1 MDKFGFVGETTEYK
15 LSDLFNLQMG
25 KTPSRNNAE
34 FWSDGE
40 YKWISIA
47 DLTKTGKYISETKE
61 LLSQKAIDESG
72 IAVIPTN
79 TVVMSF
85 KLSIGKTAITSEDM
99 YSNEAIM
106 SFHDRHVTELL
117 PEYIYYL
124 LLAQRWDEGANKA
137 VMGMTQNKATLSNRK
152 VRIHSIIA
160 QKSIVERLDKLQKL
174 IDDRKTQLDELETLI
189 KARFVEMFGDPVI
202 NNKGWNTKLFLDMG
216 QCKNG
221 MNFHYDDCGVELN
234 CLGVG
239 DFKDYSIIENTANLP
254 MVSLNEMPSDEYLL
268 KNDDIVFVRS
278 NGNKA
283 LVGRSIAV
291 YPNDIPT
298 TFSGFCIRYR
308 LQDESII
315 VPYLLRVLKTDSIR
329 RKMAGRG
336 ANIQNLNQQ
345 ILGELI
351 IPVPPIELQQ
361 EFADFV
367 SQVDKLKV
375 EVQKSLDEMQIL
387 FDSLMQ
393 EYFG

>member
-1 MDKFGFVGETTEYK
+1 MNQFGFVGETTEYK

-189 KARFVEMFGDPVI
+189 KARFVEMFGNPEDSGNEWEQKPLSDLLNVIGGYAFKSDQFSEIGGIPVLRIGNI
-202 NNKGWNTKLFLDMG
+202 NAGVFRPVNMVYWEDDEKLERYAIYAGDLVMSLTGTVGKDDYGNVCIMGNEYDKYYLNQRNAKLEIKSGLD
-216 QCKNG
+216 K
-221 MNFHYDDCGVELN
+221 YYLSE
-234 CLGVG
+234 
-239 DFKDYSIIENTANLP
+239 
-254 MVSLNEMPSDEYLL
+254 LL
-268 KNDDIVFVRS
+268 KFECVKKKLTGISRGVR
-278 NGNKA
+278 
-283 LVGRSIAV
+283 
-291 YPNDIPT
+291 
-298 TFSGFCIRYR
+298 
-308 LQDESII
+308 Q
-315 VPYLLRVLKTDSIR
+315 
-329 RKMAGRG
+329 
-336 ANIQNLNQQ
+336 ANISNKDILNLVVN
-345 ILGELI
+345 
-351 IPVPPIELQQ
+351 VPPIELQNQ
-361 EFADFV
+361 FAAFV
-367 SQVDKLKV
+367 TQVDKLKFV
-375 EVQKSLDEMQIL
+375 ETIAR
-387 FDSLMQ
+387 F
-393 EYFG
+393 

>member
-1 MDKFGFVGETTEYK
+1 MNQFGFVGETTEYK

-189 KARFVEMFGDPVI
+189 KARFVEMFGDPIQNEKNWSRRSLEQLCHSIVDCPHSTSNYISEDTGFMCIRTSVVKKNKILWDEIEYIVEDEFNQRIQRKRPEKGDIVYTREGAILGIAAIIDRNCNVALGQRSMLLSPDSSVCTSEFICTAMNSDSFLSNALRGISGSASPHI
-202 NNKGWNTKLFLDMG
+202 N
-216 QCKNG
+216 
-221 MNFHYDDCGVELN
+221 
-234 CLGVG
+234 VG
-239 DFKDYSIIENTANLP
+239 DIKSF
-254 MVSLNEMPSDEYLL
+254 EM
-268 KNDDIVFVRS
+268 
-278 NGNKA
+278 
-283 LVGRSIAV
+283 IA
-291 YPNDIPT
+291 
-298 TFSGFCIRYR
+298 
-308 LQDESII
+308 
-315 VPYLLRVLKTDSIR
+315 
-329 RKMAGRG
+329 
-336 ANIQNLNQQ
+336 
-345 ILGELI
+345 
-351 IPVPPIELQQ
+351 PPLELQRKFS
-361 EFADFV
+361 EFN
-367 SQVDKLKV
+367 SQVDKLKFV
-375 EVQKSLDEMQIL
+375 ETIAR
-387 FDSLMQ
+387 F
-393 EYFG
+393 

>member
-1 MDKFGFVGETTEYK
+1 MNQFGFVGETTEYK

-189 KARFVEMFGDPVI
+189 KARFVEMFGNPEDSGNEWEQKPLSDLLNVIGGYAFKSDQFSEIGGIPVLRIGNI
-202 NNKGWNTKLFLDMG
+202 NTGVFRPVNMVYWEDDEKLERYAIYAGDLVMSLTGTVGKDDYGNVCIMGNEYDKYYLNQRNAKLEIKSGLD
-216 QCKNG
+216 K
-221 MNFHYDDCGVELN
+221 YYLSE
-234 CLGVG
+234 
-239 DFKDYSIIENTANLP
+239 
-254 MVSLNEMPSDEYLL
+254 LL
-268 KNDDIVFVRS
+268 KFECVKKKLTGISRGVR
-278 NGNKA
+278 
-283 LVGRSIAV
+283 
-291 YPNDIPT
+291 
-298 TFSGFCIRYR
+298 
-308 LQDESII
+308 Q
-315 VPYLLRVLKTDSIR
+315 
-329 RKMAGRG
+329 
-336 ANIQNLNQQ
+336 ANISNKDILNLVVN
-345 ILGELI
+345 
-351 IPVPPIELQQ
+351 VPPIELQNQ
-361 EFADFV
+361 FAAFV
-367 SQVDKLKV
+367 TQVDKLKFV
-375 EVQKSLDEMQIL
+375 ETIAR
-387 FDSLMQ
+387 F
-393 EYFG
+393 

>member
-1 MDKFGFVGETTEYK
+1 MNQFGFVGETTEYK

-189 KARFVEMFGDPVI
+189 K
-202 NNKGWNTKLFLDMG
+202 
-216 QCKNG
+216 
-221 MNFHYDDCGVELN
+221 
-234 CLGVG
+234 
-239 DFKDYSIIENTANLP
+239 S
-254 MVSLNEMPSDEYLL
+254 
-268 KNDDIVFVRS
+268 
-278 NGNKA
+278 
-283 LVGRSIAV
+283 
-291 YPNDIPT
+291 
-298 TFSGFCIRYR
+298 
-308 LQDESII
+308 
-315 VPYLLRVLKTDSIR
+315 
-329 RKMAGRG
+329 
-336 ANIQNLNQQ
+336 Q
-345 ILGELI
+345 ICRDVWR
-351 IPVPPIELQQ
+351 PCY
-361 EFADFV
+361 
-367 SQVDKLKV
+367 K
-375 EVQKSLDEMQIL
+375 
-387 FDSLMQ
+387 
-393 EYFG
+393 

>member
-1 MDKFGFVGETTEYK
+1 MGETTEYK

-189 KARFVEMFGDPVI
+189 KARFVEMFGDPVSNSFDLPEKTLPELGEFGRGVSKHRPRNDARLLGGSYPLIQTGEVASAGLYIDSYSNTYSELGLQQSKMWSKGTLCITIAANIAKTAILNFDACFPDSVVGFKANENNNNVFIHYWFTFIQAILESQAPESAQKNI
-202 NNKGWNTKLFLDMG
+202 NLKILS
-216 QCKNG
+216 
-221 MNFHYDDCGVELN
+221 ELK
-234 CLGVG
+234 V
-239 DFKDYSIIENTANLP
+239 
-254 MVSLNEMPSDEYLL
+254 
-268 KNDDIVFVRS
+268 
-278 NGNKA
+278 
-283 LVGRSIAV
+283 IA
-291 YPNDIPT
+291 PEK
-298 TFSGFCIRYR
+298 SR
-308 LQDESII
+308 QDEFS
-315 VPYLLRVLKTDSIR
+315 
-329 RKMAGRG
+329 
-336 ANIQNLNQQ
+336 
-345 ILGELI
+345 
-351 IPVPPIELQQ
+351 
-361 EFADFV
+361 DFV
-367 SQVDKLKV
+367 TQVDKLKFV
-375 EVQKSLDEMQIL
+375 ETIAR
-387 FDSLMQ
+387 F
-393 EYFG
+393 